1 MPDLKIDADH
11 LRRDAY
17 LYVRQSTLR
26 QVAENGESTQR
37 QYALRDRAVAA
48 GWPAERVHVI
58 DCDLGKSGSS
68 ATARDGF
75 QELVSEVALA
85 KAGIVMGLEV
95 SRLAR
100 NSADWHRLI
109 ELCALTATLILDEDG
124 IYDPASFNDRLL
136 LGLKGTMSEAEL
148 HILKARMRGGQL
160 NKARRGE
167 LEICPPVGLMYR
179 PDGILDLDPDVEVQN
194 ALRLVFDTFERLGS
208 ATRTVKFFLDEGLLF
223 PRRLRKEPNKGELL
237 WAPPRHSRILQVLHN
252 PRYAGAFVYG
262 RTRGRHRPGG
272 GVSQIKVQMD
282 DWQVVFPDHHR
293 GYIDWERFKANQ
305 SRLADNAQAYGM
317 QRRSGPVREGT
328 ALLQGRVLCGL
339 CGERMGVH
347 YSQEH
352 GQPVPTYVCQETAAR
367 KGGKVCQS
375 VPGKVVDPAIGA
387 LLVEL
392 MTPMTLEVSLAVQN
406 EIEARSAE
414 TDALRRQHIERTRYE
429 AELARRRYMTVDPD
443 NRLVAGALEA
453 EWNEKLRLHTGAV
466 EDYERRAQQEAAAL
480 DGKMRRQIL
489 ELAEQ
494 FPRIWADPRVDVR
507 ERKRIVRLLV
517 ADVTLIKAETIT
529 AHVRLPG
536 GATRTLQLD
545 RPLPIAQI
553 RKFKPE
559 LVAEVDRL
567 LDKHCDREISEFF
580 NQQGLRTWEGEPFN
594 LKKIAHIRTAYN
606 LPSRRQRLRDRGMLT
621 TEEVAKRF
629 GVSQTAVHQWG
640 RQGLITKCYSDNLHR
655 GLWELPSGH
664 TIIKGCGGRGAR
676 HARLSPITATLT
688 EQGAI

>member
-68 ATARDGF
+68 AIARDGF

-392 MTPMTLEVSLAVQN
+392 MTPMTLEVSLAVQK

-453 EWNEKLRLHTGAV
+453 EWNEKLRLYNGAV